1 MNLGYILSGIWFY
14 FIDSFVL
21 WLKAI
26 FVAPFTNPDML
37 WILIPIWVGWIFA
50 DFFQEKKGT
59 SLGNAISNGV
69 LALWAGLDWIRTSI
83 RAVQAGDSAHWLS
96 WLGKSVV
103 ALFVLSYG
111 CWIIYLGVKG
121 KQLTKYL
128 GRIRE
133 VTYVVII
140 FSPLFYRNPVIS
152 GLSFQLLFSAV
163 IFFPVFYYFT
173 EFLNWIIPDPES
185 IKQDD
190 KKAAGIPAGPQSWSP
205 SGHRNEGYNHNP
217 YSSHY
222 PYHHIATMGMRNQRK
237 PDYKLR

>member
-103 ALFVLSYG
+103 ALFVCLH
-111 CWIIYLGVKG
+111 
-121 KQLTKYL
+121 
-128 GRIRE
+128 
-133 VTYVVII
+133 
-140 FSPLFYRNPVIS
+140 
-152 GLSFQLLFSAV
+152 QLLLPYNLPKPYKHS
-163 IFFPVFYYFT
+163 T
-173 EFLNWIIPDPES
+173 IILTY
-185 IKQDD
+185 Q
-190 KKAAGIPAGPQSWSP
+190 
-205 SGHRNEGYNHNP
+205 
-217 YSSHY
+217 
-222 PYHHIATMGMRNQRK
+222 
-237 PDYKLR
+237 